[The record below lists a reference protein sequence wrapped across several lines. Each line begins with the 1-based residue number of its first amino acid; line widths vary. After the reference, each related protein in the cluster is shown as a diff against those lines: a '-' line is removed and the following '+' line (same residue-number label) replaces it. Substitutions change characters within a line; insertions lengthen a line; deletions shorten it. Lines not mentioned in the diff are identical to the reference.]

1 MMVVNDDESWPRKRS
16 TVAAV
21 PGVGGGDRPR
31 GRRAAA
37 IIVRLPDVALTHRTV
52 VAARRSCLL
61 PLVRTFHSRGFDQ
74 RKKEHRV
81 PIFISHSIH
90 LFSSNY
96 SCLSVCGGKYG
107 SICTRGRSKVSILV
121 CLVLSFSKADSVS
134 FFNAQ
139 TKTMLY
145 VQIDNVVMTWT
156 HLAHS
161 FIVELL
167 LFPDPARVA
176 SSKYYAFS
184 IFAPICNI
192 SDVKLFAD

>member
-1 MMVVNDDESWPRKRS
+1 MS
-16 TVAAV
+16 
-21 PGVGGGDRPR
+21 
-31 GRRAAA
+31 
-37 IIVRLPDVALTHRTV
+37 
-52 VAARRSCLL
+52 
-61 PLVRTFHSRGFDQ
+61 
-74 RKKEHRV
+74 
-81 PIFISHSIH
+81 IFI
-90 LFSSNY
+90 
-96 SCLSVCGGKYG
+96 CLE
-107 SICTRGRSKVSILV
+107 
-121 CLVLSFSKADSVS
+121 LSLSMADFVS

-167 LFPDPARVA
+167 LFPDLARVA

>member
-1 MMVVNDDESWPRKRS
+1 M
-16 TVAAV
+16 
-21 PGVGGGDRPR
+21 
-31 GRRAAA
+31 
-37 IIVRLPDVALTHRTV
+37 
-52 VAARRSCLL
+52 
-61 PLVRTFHSRGFDQ
+61 
-74 RKKEHRV
+74 
-81 PIFISHSIH
+81 
-90 LFSSNY
+90 
-96 SCLSVCGGKYG
+96 
-107 SICTRGRSKVSILV
+107 SILV